1 MRDDFAIFIL
11 SHGRAG
17 NVVTLDTL
25 QRCGYS
31 GKIFIVVDDEDE
43 QEERYIVEYGA
54 ENVIVFCKQEYADKV
69 DTVSVSGER
78 KTPLFVRNA
87 ICDLAKEM
95 GFEYFG
101 MWDDDISRLSYRYEE
116 SGKLKAIDVS
126 NLDEIFEVMLN
137 FMDNTNTDCMAFT
150 NAGGLIGGL
159 KGRFSEG
166 LRRQGANTYI
176 IRTGS
181 SCPFVGV
188 YNEDLQFSLLKAAV
202 GDLVF
207 ELTSICFYA
216 PERGTNKGGLSET
229 YHEKS
234 WYYINFHSVVC
245 MPWAV
250 KISKD
255 AKLTIWWKNAIPC
268 IINERWKKHA

>member
-1 MRDDFAIFIL
+1 MRDDFAMFIL

-25 QRCGYS
+25 YRCGYS

-43 QEERYIVEYGA
+43 QQERYIVEYGA
-54 ENVIVFCKQEYADKV
+54 ENVIVFCKQKYADKL

-101 MWDDDISRLSYRYEE
+101 MWDDDIDNLLYRYND
-116 SGKLKAIDVS
+116 SGILKKNNII
-126 NLDEIFEVMLN
+126 NLDSIFSAMID
-137 FMDNTNTDCMAFT
+137 FMKNTGTDCMAFT

-159 KGRFSEG
+159 KGRFSDG

-181 SCPFVGV
+181 NCPFVGV
-188 YNEDLQFSLLKAAV
+188 YNEDLQFSLLKAAA
-202 GDLVF
+202 GQLVF

-229 YHEKS
+229 YHENN

-245 MPWAV
+245 IPWAA
-250 KISKD
+250 KINKD
-255 AKLTIWWKNAIPC
+255 AKLTIGWKNAIPC
-268 IINERWKKHA
+268 IISERWKKYA